1 MIEIRPGVFQ
11 YCTEEEAPE
20 FRKNLI
26 RLMKRVMNKNRTV
39 TIDFDGTIHKYNGW
53 KGLGVL
59 DEPIP
64 GAVEFVNGLY
74 EKYKI
79 VIWTCRLD
87 HRGGVTNWLQKHG
100 FKYDELL
107 TEEKSTPKIKAL
119 AYVDDRAVSCRPQE
133 NVNAYADALVQIERL
148 NKLKNDKKAKQ

>member
-1 MIEIRPGVFQ
+1 
-11 YCTEEEAPE
+11 
-20 FRKNLI
+20 
-26 RLMKRVMNKNRTV
+26 MNKKRTV
-39 TIDFDGTIHKYNGW
+39 TIDFDGTIHTYKNGW
-53 KGLGVL
+53 QGLGVL

-64 GAVEFVNGLY
+64 GAVEFVNKLY
-74 EKYKI
+74 EQYKI

-87 HRGGVTNWLQKHG
+87 YQGNVTRWLQKYG

-107 TEEKSTPKIKAL
+107 TEEKSTPKVKAV

-133 NVNAYADALVQIERL
+133 NVNAYAEAINQIERL